1 MAEHLT
7 PRNVAP
13 WDEVRD
19 RLNQKLK
26 GWKEYF
32 GLGVRGKRSRCLTST
47 LKNEYGIS

>member
-1 MAEHLT
+1 MNRARKNAAEHLT

-26 GWKEYF
+26 GWKEYV
-32 GLGVRGKRSRCLTST
+32 GLGSPSKAFEVL
-47 LKNEYGIS
+47 YF